1 QRASKKLT
9 AFGEVYSDMTNLRA
23 HSEDYGFALGAKAE
37 RFINPEQPLLINELW
52 GTMGSCSSLAL
63 GAFAVKNHHFNQ
75 PVTLLMFDFGGDKA
89 LLQLLAC

>member
-1 QRASKKLT
+1 
-9 AFGEVYSDMTNLRA
+9 MTNLRA

-37 RFINPEQPLLINELW
+37 RFTHPELPMLINELW

-63 GAFAVKNHHFNQ
+63 LAFTVKNHHFNQ
-75 PVTLLMFDFGGDKA
+75 PSSLLMFDFNGDKG